1 MLASLVKNY
10 DKLNFILASAS
21 PRRSDL
27 LRNIGMQFKV
37 VISDV
42 TEDEIVNGDIDNTLI
57 NNARKKGNTVATRNP
72 DSIVISADTV
82 VILDDHIMG
91 KPNNSTEA
99 FQMLQKLNGRIHV
112 VKTAFGLILNRYHK
126 MYFDT
131 VATRVK
137 FRQLDNQEIEAYV
150 QSGEP
155 SDKAGA
161 YGIQGKGSL
170 LIDSIDGCYFNIVGF
185 PISKFFVA
193 LKKFCEDI
201 Q

>member
-1 MLASLVKNY
+1 MASLVKNY

-57 NNARKKGNTVATRNP
+57 NNARKKGNTVAARNP

>member
-57 NNARKKGNTVATRNP
+57 NNARKKGNTVAARNP

>member
-57 NNARKKGNTVATRNP
+57 NNARKKGNTVAARNP

-131 VATRVK
+131 VTTRVK

>member
-57 NNARKKGNTVATRNP
+57 NNARKKGNPVATRNP
-72 DSIVISADTV
+72 DSADTV